1 MARIFVSFLGMGP
14 DGEGYSELNYK
25 MEGKAKSITTEFVQ
39 RAEIEFLGS
48 ESFDKFFIL
57 CTKESYEYSFHDLR
71 DELNDNLW
79 IDRKEIQH
87 VSINNVETIKHA
99 WELFD
104 KINSLID
111 NGDRLVLDLTHG
123 FRSLSIILSA
133 ALNFILKSKS
143 NIALEH
149 VFYGQQSFSDDNMGN
164 IIDMKDFY
172 IINEWADGVGRLVDN
187 ADAGK
192 LAALADSDS
201 NLHFSHLNDKNLINS
216 LQDLT
221 NTLKNIKVNRIARK
235 TEAALDVIKNCLAD
249 SDGAERAL
257 LKLVENKFQPLAV
270 KSSGKYDREYFLLQI
285 SIMEMLIEHQLFM
298 QAFTTMR
305 EFIGSIGMIGA
316 PYDYT
321 ENMND
326 NHTAD
331 VRSHYAD
338 LFIRMIRYSE
348 KNFSLKEKEEDKHSK
363 LNNSIFRQI
372 DEIGMLDE
380 FKFVSKILLVV
391 RDGFDHAWTGKGD
404 KAVEKIGDFELA
416 ANKAVECFGKLVN
429 RLIEYRIIR

>member
-1 MARIFVSFLGMGP
+1 MKRIFISFLGMGP
-14 DGEGYSELNYK
+14 DGEGYSELNYQ
-25 MEGKAKSITTEFVQ
+25 MEGKPESISTEFVQ

-48 ESFDKFFIL
+48 DSFDKIFIL
-57 CTKESYEYSFHDLR
+57 CTKKSHDYSFHDLR
-71 DELNDNLW
+71 DELNDNLC
-79 IDRKEIQH
+79 IDRQKIEH
-87 VSINNVETIKHA
+87 VPINNVETIKHA

-104 KINSLID
+104 KINSLIN

-143 NIALEH
+143 KITLEH
-149 VFYGQQSFSDDNMGN
+149 VFYGQESFSDDNKGY

-201 NLHFSHLNDKNLINS
+201 NLHFSHLDDETLINS

-221 NTLKNIKVNRIARK
+221 GTLKNIKVNRIARK

-249 SDGAERAL
+249 SEGAEREL
-257 LKLVENKFQPLAV
+257 LKLIENKFQPLTA

-285 SIMEMLIEHQLFM
+285 RIIGMLIEHKLFM

-316 PYDYT
+316 PDNYT

-326 NHTAD
+326 NNTAD
-331 VRSHYAD
+331 IRPHYAD
-338 LFIRMIRYSE
+338 LFVRMIRFSE
-348 KNFSLKEKEEDKHSK
+348 KKFKVTEHEKGRHSELK
-363 LNNSIFRQI
+363 NSIFKKI
-372 DEIGMLDE
+372 GEIGILEE
-380 FKFVSKILLVV
+380 FKSVSKALLVV

-404 KAVEKIGDFELA
+404 KAVEKVGDIETIA
-416 ANKAVECFGKLVN
+416 DEAVKCFDKLVKK
-429 RLIEYRIIR
+429 LIEHEIIQ

>member
-1 MARIFVSFLGMGP
+1 MKRIFVSFLGMGP
-14 DGEGYSELNYK
+14 DGEGYSELHYQ
-25 MEGKAKSITTEFVQ
+25 MEGKPESISTEFVQ

-48 ESFDKFFIL
+48 DSFDKIFIL
-57 CTKESYEYSFHDLR
+57 CTKESHDYSFHDLR
-71 DELNDNLW
+71 DELNNLC
-79 IDRKEIQH
+79 IDRQKIKH
-87 VSINNVETIKHA
+87 VPINNIETIKHA

-104 KINSLID
+104 KINSLIN

-143 NIALEH
+143 KITLEH
-149 VFYGQQSFSDDNMGN
+149 VFYGQESFSDDNKGY

-201 NLHFSHLNDKNLINS
+201 NLHFSHLDDETLINS

-221 NTLKNIKVNRIARK
+221 GTLKNIKVNRIARK

-249 SDGAERAL
+249 SEGAEREL
-257 LKLVENKFQPLAV
+257 LKLIENKFQPLTA

-285 SIMEMLIEHQLFM
+285 RIIEMLIEHKLFM

-316 PYDYT
+316 PDNYT

-326 NHTAD
+326 NNTAD
-331 VRSHYAD
+331 IRPHYAD

-348 KNFSLKEKEEDKHSK
+348 KKFSVKEKEEDKHFK
-363 LNNSIFRQI
+363 LKNSIFSQI
-372 DEIGMLDE
+372 DKIGMLEE
-380 FKFVSKILLVV
+380 FKTISKKLLNV

-404 KAVEKIGDFELA
+404 KAVEKIGDFKTIADE
-416 ANKAVECFGKLVN
+416 AVECFGKLVN
-429 RLIEYRIIR
+429 QLIDHEIIK

>member
-1 MARIFVSFLGMGP
+1 M
-14 DGEGYSELNYK
+14 
-25 MEGKAKSITTEFVQ
+25 
-39 RAEIEFLGS
+39 
-48 ESFDKFFIL
+48 
-57 CTKESYEYSFHDLR
+57 
-71 DELNDNLW
+71 
-79 IDRKEIQH
+79 
-87 VSINNVETIKHA
+87 
-99 WELFD
+99 
-104 KINSLID
+104 
-111 NGDRLVLDLTHG
+111 THG

-133 ALNFILKSKS
+133 ALNFILKSKN

-149 VFYGQQSFSDDNMGN
+149 VFYGQKSFSDDNMGT

-172 IINEWADGVGRLVDN
+172 IINEWADGVGHLVDN

-201 NLHFSHLNDKNLINS
+201 NLHFSHLNDKNLIIS

-235 TEAALDVIKNCLAD
+235 TEAALDVIKSCLDD
-249 SDGAERAL
+249 SDGAEREL

-285 SIMEMLIEHQLFM
+285 RIIEMLLEHKLFM

-305 EFIGSIGMIGA
+305 EFIGSIGMLGA
-316 PYDYT
+316 PSEYI

-331 VRSHYAD
+331 IRSHYAD

-363 LNNSIFRQI
+363 LKNSIFRQI
-372 DEIGMLDE
+372 DKIGMLEE
-380 FKFVSKILLVV
+380 FKFVSKMLLVV

-404 KAVEKIGDFELA
+404 KAVEKIRDFKVIADE
-416 ANKAVECFGKLVN
+416 AVECFVKLVN
-429 RLIEYRIIR
+429 RLIEDEIIR

>member
-1 MARIFVSFLGMGP
+1 MKRIFVSFLGMGP
-14 DGEGYSELNYK
+14 DGEGYSELHYQ
-25 MEGKAKSITTEFVQ
+25 MEGKPESISTEFVQ

-48 ESFDKFFIL
+48 DSFDKIFIL
-57 CTKESYEYSFHDLR
+57 CTKESHDYSFHDLR
-71 DELNDNLW
+71 DELNNLC
-79 IDRKEIQH
+79 IDRQKIKH
-87 VSINNVETIKHA
+87 VPINNIETIKHA

-104 KINSLID
+104 KINSLIN

-143 NIALEH
+143 KITLEH
-149 VFYGQQSFSDDNMGN
+149 VFYGQESFSDDNKGY

-201 NLHFSHLNDKNLINS
+201 NLHFSHLDDETLINS

-221 NTLKNIKVNRIARK
+221 GTLKNIKVNRIARK
-235 TEAALDVIKNCLAD
+235 TEAALDVIKSCLAD
-249 SDGAERAL
+249 SEGAEREL
-257 LKLVENKFQPLAV
+257 LKLIENKFQPLTA

-285 SIMEMLIEHQLFM
+285 RIIEMLIEHKLFM

-316 PYDYT
+316 PDNYT

-326 NHTAD
+326 NNTAD
-331 VRSHYAD
+331 IRPHYAD

-348 KNFSLKEKEEDKHSK
+348 KKFSVKEKEEDKHFK
-363 LNNSIFRQI
+363 LKNSIFSQI
-372 DEIGMLDE
+372 DRIGMLEE
-380 FKFVSKILLVV
+380 FKTISKKLLNV

-404 KAVEKIGDFELA
+404 KAVEKIGDFKTIADE
-416 ANKAVECFGKLVN
+416 AVECFGKLVN
-429 RLIEYRIIR
+429 QLIDHEIIK

>member
-1 MARIFVSFLGMGP
+1 MKRIFISFLGKGP
-14 DGEGYSELNYK
+14 DGKGYSELNYQ
-25 MEGKAKSITTEFVQ
+25 MDGKPESIYTEFVQ

-48 ESFDKFFIL
+48 KSFDKFFIL
-57 CTKESYEYSFHDLR
+57 CTKESYDYSFHDLR
-71 DELNDNLW
+71 DELNDNLF
-79 IDRKEIQH
+79 IDRKKIEHIP
-87 VSINNVETIKHA
+87 IKNVEIIKHA

-104 KINSLID
+104 KIDSLIN

-123 FRSLSIILSA
+123 FRSLSIIFSA
-133 ALNFILKSKS
+133 ALNFILKSK
-143 NIALEH
+143 NKIALEH
-149 VFYGQQSFSDDNMGN
+149 VFYGQESFSDDNKGY

-192 LAALADSDS
+192 LAALAASDS
-201 NLHFSHLNDKNLINS
+201 NLHFIHLNDKNLIDS

-221 NTLKNIKVNRIARK
+221 GTLKNIKVNRIARK
-235 TEAALDVIKNCLAD
+235 TDAALDVIKSCLAD
-249 SDGAERAL
+249 SKGAEREL
-257 LKLVENKFQPLAV
+257 LKLIENKFQPLTA

-285 SIMEMLIEHQLFM
+285 RIIKMLIEHKLFM

-316 PYDYT
+316 PDEYT
-321 ENMND
+321 KNMND
-326 NHTAD
+326 NYTAD
-331 VRSHYAD
+331 NRSCYAD
-338 LFIRMIRYSE
+338 LFVRMIRYSE

-372 DEIGMLDE
+372 DEIGMLEE
-380 FKFVSKILLVV
+380 FKVVSKKLLVV

-404 KAVEKIGDFELA
+404 KAVKKIGNFKMIADE
-416 ANKAVECFGKLVN
+416 AVECFDKLVKK
-429 RLIEYRIIR
+429 LIEHETIQ

>member
-1 MARIFVSFLGMGP
+1 MKRIFVSFLGMGP
-14 DGEGYSELNYK
+14 DGEGYSELNYQ
-25 MEGKAKSITTEFVQ
+25 MEGKPESISTEFVQ

-48 ESFDKFFIL
+48 DRFDKIFIL
-57 CTKESYEYSFHDLR
+57 CTKESHDYSFHDLR
-71 DELNDNLW
+71 DELNNLC
-79 IDRKEIQH
+79 IDRQKIKH
-87 VSINNVETIKHA
+87 VPINNIETIKHA

-104 KINSLID
+104 KINSLIN

-143 NIALEH
+143 KITLEH
-149 VFYGQQSFSDDNMGN
+149 VFYGQESFSDDNKGY

-201 NLHFSHLNDKNLINS
+201 NLHFSHLDDETLINS

-221 NTLKNIKVNRIARK
+221 GTLKNIKVNRIARK

-249 SDGAERAL
+249 SEGAEREL
-257 LKLVENKFQPLAV
+257 LKLIENKFQPLTA

-285 SIMEMLIEHQLFM
+285 RIIEMLIEHKLFM

-316 PYDYT
+316 PDDYT

-326 NHTAD
+326 NNTAD
-331 VRSHYAD
+331 IRPHYAD
-338 LFIRMIRYSE
+338 LFIRMIRISE
-348 KNFSLKEKEEDKHSK
+348 KKFSVKKYEKDRHSELK
-363 LNNSIFRQI
+363 NSIYRQI
-372 DEIGMLDE
+372 NKIGMLEE
-380 FKFVSKILLVV
+380 FKAISKKLLNV

-404 KAVEKIGDFELA
+404 KAVEKIGDFKTIADE
-416 ANKAVECFGKLVN
+416 AVECFGKLVN
-429 RLIEYRIIR
+429 QLIDHEIIK

>member
-1 MARIFVSFLGMGP
+1 MKRIFVSFLGMGP
-14 DGEGYSELNYK
+14 DGEGYSELNYQ
-25 MEGKAKSITTEFVQ
+25 MEGKPESISTEFVQ

-48 ESFDKFFIL
+48 DSFDKIFIL
-57 CTKESYEYSFHDLR
+57 CTKESHDYSFHDLR
-71 DELNDNLW
+71 DELNDNLC
-79 IDRKEIQH
+79 IDRQKIEH
-87 VSINNVETIKHA
+87 VPINNVETIKHA

-104 KINSLID
+104 KINSLIN

-143 NIALEH
+143 KITLEH
-149 VFYGQQSFSDDNMGN
+149 VFYGQESFSDDNKGN

-201 NLHFSHLNDKNLINS
+201 NLYFSHLNDKNLINS

-235 TEAALDVIKNCLAD
+235 TEPALAVITMYLAD
-249 SDGAERAL
+249 SEGAEREL
-257 LKLVENKFQPLAV
+257 LKLVETKFQPLAA
-270 KSSGKYDREYFLLQI
+270 KSSGKYDKEYFLLQI
-285 SIMEMLIEHQLFM
+285 RIIEMLIVHKLFM

-316 PYDYT
+316 PDEYT
-321 ENMND
+321 KNMND

-331 VRSHYAD
+331 IRTHYAD
-338 LFIRMIRYSE
+338 LFIRMIRFSE
-348 KNFSLKEKEEDKHSK
+348 KTFSVKEQEKGRHSE
-363 LNNSIFRQI
+363 LINSIFKQI
-372 DEIGMLDE
+372 DEIGMLE
-380 FKFVSKILLVV
+380 NLKSVSKALLVI

-404 KAVEKIGDFELA
+404 KAVGKIGDFKAIADE
-416 ANKAVECFGKLVN
+416 AVECFDKLVKK
-429 RLIEYRIIR
+429 LIEHNIIQ